1 LTDGELLDYKSAEQ
15 AIKKL
20 LETQPVSIVLQEIVD
35 VLYEGFEKYSWIGI
49 YFVRGDVLVL
59 GPWNGT
65 QATEHTRIPLG
76 RGVCGAAAISGK
88 TELVDDVSK
97 DRRYLSCFLSTRSEI
112 VVPIKKSHVVLG
124 EIDIDSDRPSAFDTT
139 DVVFLEK
146 VADMLSSHI

>member
-1 LTDGELLDYKSAEQ
+1 LTDGEFLDYKSAEQ

-20 LETQPVSIVLQEIVD
+20 LETQPTPNVLQEIVD
-35 VLYEGFEKYSWIGI
+35 VLYEEFEKYSWVGI
-49 YFVRGDVLVL
+49 YFVKGDVLIL
-59 GPWNGT
+59 GPWKGK
-65 QATEHTRIPLG
+65 QATEHTRIPVG
-76 RGVCGAAAISGK
+76 SGVCGAAATSGK

-112 VVPIKKSHVVLG
+112 VIPIKKSHVVLG

>member
-1 LTDGELLDYKSAEQ
+1 MTDGEFLDYKSAEQ

-20 LETQPVSIVLQEIVD
+20 LETQPTPNVLQEIVD
-35 VLYEGFEKYSWIGI
+35 VLYEEFEKYSWVGI
-49 YFVRGDVLVL
+49 YFVKGDVLIL
-59 GPWNGT
+59 GPWKGK
-65 QATEHTRIPLG
+65 QATEHTRIPVG
-76 RGVCGAAAISGK
+76 SGVCGAAATSGK

-112 VVPIKKSHVVLG
+112 VIPIKKSHVVLG